1 MIKIVTGKTEEN
13 HITSED
19 DRYKHAAIFGRY
31 ASILDVGEHLSPSI
45 VSATTIR
52 IASGDIMLGG
62 THGRIPFGSY
72 EDVEIVSGTTGY
84 NRMDAI
90 VVAYKKFGG
99 IESMA
104 IEVVKGEPTTGNP
117 VLDTDTLTS
126 KYGLPPYDPGTG
138 QYTQEFDSN
147 QLPMYGDPMTGDKA
161 CAVICTVTLE
171 GVNIKEITQRAK
183 THALADD
190 KINLTNIF
198 PTLYKISSQIVQVNN
213 SLVSYSESAN
223 TKFSNI
229 DESLV
234 TLESGIRGIRH
245 DVDENSTN
253 IAKNSKDI
261 AKNSEAITQQNSV
274 IETMSTQIMHLD
286 SSVHSLQSSV
296 SSINTSLSTLDTA
309 VADLR
314 ARVSALE
321 AK

>member
-104 IEVVKGEPTTGNP
+104 IEVVKGEPTTGTP
-117 VLDTDTLTS
+117 VLDTDTLTA

-223 TKFSNI
+223 TKFSDI

-234 TLESGIRGIRH
+234 TLARGIR
-245 DVDENSTN
+245 DTKDNVRENSTN
-253 IAKNSKDI
+253 IAN
-261 AKNSEAITQQNSV
+261 NSESINQQNSV
-274 IETMSTQIMHLD
+274 IETMSTQIMDLV

-296 SSINTSLSTLDTA
+296 SSINTSLSTLDTS
-309 VADLR
+309 VADLG

>member
-104 IEVVKGEPTTGNP
+104 IEVVKGEPTTGTP

-223 TKFSNI
+223 TKFSDI

-234 TLESGIRGIRH
+234 TLESGIRAIRH

-253 IAKNSKDI
+253 IAKNSRDI
-261 AKNSEAITQQNSV
+261 AKNSEAITKQNGVINSA
-274 IETMSTQIMHLD
+274 IETMSAQIANLE
-286 SSVHSLQSSV
+286 
-296 SSINTSLSTLDTA
+296 
-309 VADLR
+309 

-321 AK
+321 SK

>member
-1 MIKIVTGKTEEN
+1 MLKIVTGKTEEN

-104 IEVVKGEPTTGNP
+104 IEVVKGEPTTGDP
-117 VLDTDTLTS
+117 VLDTDTLTA

-147 QLPMYGDPMTGDKA
+147 QLLMYGDPMTGDKA

-183 THALADD
+183 THALSDD

-213 SLVSYSESAN
+213 KLVQE
-223 TKFSNI
+223 I
-229 DESLV
+229 
-234 TLESGIRGIRH
+234 
-245 DVDENSTN
+245 
-253 IAKNSKDI
+253 
-261 AKNSEAITQQNSV
+261 NSV
-274 IETMSTQIMHLD
+274 KETMYAQIMDLNN
-286 SSVHSLQSSV
+286 SVQSLQSSV
-296 SSINTSLSTLDTA
+296 SS
-309 VADLR
+309 VKADLAR
-314 ARVSALE
+314 MDTKITNLEARVSALE
-321 AK
+321 TTHV

>member
-104 IEVVKGEPTTGNP
+104 IEVVKGEPTTGTP
-117 VLDTDTLTS
+117 VLDTDTLTA

-147 QLPMYGDPMTGDKA
+147 QLLMYGDPMTGDKA

-223 TKFSNI
+223 TKFRDI

-234 TLESGIRGIRH
+234 TLESGIRAIRR

-253 IAKNSKDI
+253 IAKNS
-261 AKNSEAITQQNSV
+261 EAITKQNGVINSA
-274 IETMSTQIMHLD
+274 IETMSAQIANLE
-286 SSVHSLQSSV
+286 
-296 SSINTSLSTLDTA
+296 
-309 VADLR
+309 

-321 AK
+321 AKNV

>member
-104 IEVVKGEPTTGNP
+104 IEVVKGEPTTGTP
-117 VLDTDTLTS
+117 VLDTDTLTT

-213 SLVSYSESAN
+213 KLVSYSESAN
-223 TKFSNI
+223 TKFSKI
-229 DESLV
+229 DEALLNLMQAIKTTQDKV
-234 TLESGIRGIRH
+234 K
-245 DVDENSTN
+245 ENSTN
-253 IAKNSKDI
+253 IEKNSKAI
-261 AKNSEAITQQNSV
+261 NQQKSEINIVTK
-274 IETMSTQIMHLD
+274 TMSTQIMQLD

-296 SSINTSLSTLDTA
+296 SSIRDDLAHMDTQI
-309 VADLR
+309 ADLG
-314 ARVSALE
+314 AIVSALE

>member
-31 ASILDVGEHLSPSI
+31 SSILDVGEHLSPSI

-104 IEVVKGEPTTGNP
+104 IEVVKGEPTTGTP

-161 CAVICTVTLE
+161 GAVICTVTLE

-223 TKFSNI
+223 TKFSKI
-229 DESLV
+229 DEALLNLAQAIKTTQDKV
-234 TLESGIRGIRH
+234 K
-245 DVDENSTN
+245 ENSTN
-253 IAKNSKDI
+253 IAKNS
-261 AKNSEAITQQNSV
+261 EAIAQQNSAINSV

-286 SSVHSLQSSV
+286 SSVQSLQSSV
-296 SSINTSLSTLDTA
+296 SSINTSLSTLDTS
-309 VADLR
+309 VADLG

-321 AK
+321 AKNV

>member
-104 IEVVKGEPTTGNP
+104 IEVVKGEPTTGTP

-126 KYGLPPYDPGTG
+126 RYGLPPYDPGTG

-147 QLPMYGDPMTGDKA
+147 QLLMYGDPMTGDKA

-223 TKFSNI
+223 TKFSDI

-234 TLESGIRGIRH
+234 TLESGIRAIRH

-253 IAKNSKDI
+253 IANNSKDI
-261 AKNSEAITQQNSV
+261 AKNSEAITKQNGVINSA
-274 IETMSTQIMHLD
+274 IETMSAQIANLE
-286 SSVHSLQSSV
+286 
-296 SSINTSLSTLDTA
+296 
-309 VADLR
+309 

-321 AK
+321 SK

>member
-31 ASILDVGEHLSPSI
+31 SSILDVGEHLSPSI

-104 IEVVKGEPTTGNP
+104 IEVVKGEPTTGTP

-126 KYGLPPYDPGTG
+126 RYGLPPYDPGTG

-147 QLPMYGDPMTGDKA
+147 QLLMYGDPMTGDKA

-183 THALADD
+183 THALAED

-213 SLVSYSESAN
+213 KLVSYSESAN
-223 TKFSNI
+223 TKFRDI

-234 TLESGIRGIRH
+234 TLESGIRAIRH

-261 AKNSEAITQQNSV
+261 AKNSEAITKQNGVINSA
-274 IETMSTQIMHLD
+274 IETMSAQIAALE
-286 SSVHSLQSSV
+286 
-296 SSINTSLSTLDTA
+296 
-309 VADLR
+309 

>member
-104 IEVVKGEPTTGNP
+104 IEVVKGEPTTGTP

-198 PTLYKISSQIVQVNN
+198 PTLYKISSQIVKVDNK
-213 SLVSYSESAN
+213 LVSHSESAN
-223 TKFSNI
+223 TKFSKI

-234 TLESGIRGIRH
+234 KLK
-245 DVDENSTN
+245 DEINT
-253 IAKNSKDI
+253 IHEKEEEHYKDI
-261 AKNSEAITQQNSV
+261 QT
-274 IETMSTQIMHLD
+274 
-286 SSVHSLQSSV
+286 
-296 SSINTSLSTLDTA
+296 SIANLEE
-309 VADLR
+309 
-314 ARVSALE
+314 RVSALE
-321 AK
+321 AR

>member
-104 IEVVKGEPTTGNP
+104 IEVVKGEPTTGTP

-147 QLPMYGDPMTGDKA
+147 QLLMYGDPMTGDKA

-198 PTLYKISSQIVQVNN
+198 PTLYKISSQIVKVNN

-223 TKFSNI
+223 TKFSKI
-229 DESLV
+229 DEALLNLMQAIKNTQDKV
-234 TLESGIRGIRH
+234 K
-245 DVDENSTN
+245 ENSTN
-253 IAKNSKDI
+253 I

-274 IETMSTQIMHLD
+274 IETASTQILHLD
-286 SSVHSLQSSV
+286 SSVQSLQSSV
-296 SSINTSLSTLDTA
+296 SSINTSLSTLDTS

-321 AK
+321 AKNV

>member
-1 MIKIVTGKTEEN
+1 MLKLVTGKTEEN

-104 IEVVKGEPTTGNP
+104 IEVVKGEPTTGTP

-147 QLPMYGDPMTGDKA
+147 QLLMYGDPMTGDKA

-213 SLVSYSESAN
+213 KLVSYSESAN
-223 TKFSNI
+223 TKFSKI
-229 DESLV
+229 DESIVNL
-234 TLESGIRGIRH
+234 
-245 DVDENSTN
+245 
-253 IAKNSKDI
+253 KN
-261 AKNSEAITQQNSV
+261 E
-274 IETMSTQIMHLD
+274 IETTNERVEEKYKNIQTAI
-286 SSVHSLQSSV
+286 
-296 SSINTSLSTLDTA
+296 SSIDTHLSTLDTS
-309 VADLR
+309 VADLG

-321 AK
+321 AKNV

>member
-1 MIKIVTGKTEEN
+1 MLKIVTGKTEEN

-31 ASILDVGEHLSPSI
+31 SSILDVGEHLSPSI

-104 IEVVKGEPTTGNP
+104 IEVVKGEPTTGTP
-117 VLDTDTLTS
+117 VLDTDTLTA

-161 CAVICTVTLE
+161 CAIICTVTLE

-223 TKFSNI
+223 TKFSDI

-234 TLESGIRGIRH
+234 TLESGIRAIRH
-245 DVDENSTN
+245 DVDENSKN
-253 IAKNSKDI
+253 IANNSKDI
-261 AKNSEAITQQNSV
+261 AKNSEAITQQKGVINSA
-274 IETMSTQIMHLD
+274 IETMSAQIANLE
-286 SSVHSLQSSV
+286 
-296 SSINTSLSTLDTA
+296 
-309 VADLR
+309 

>member
-99 IESMA
+99 IESMS
-104 IEVVKGEPTTGNP
+104 IEVVKGEPTTGTP

-223 TKFSNI
+223 TKFRDI

-234 TLESGIRGIRH
+234 TLESGIRAIRR

-261 AKNSEAITQQNSV
+261 AKNSEAITKQNGVINSA
-274 IETMSTQIMHLD
+274 IETMSAQIANLE
-286 SSVHSLQSSV
+286 
-296 SSINTSLSTLDTA
+296 
-309 VADLR
+309 

-321 AK
+321 AKNV

>member
-104 IEVVKGEPTTGNP
+104 IEVVKGEPTTGTP

-223 TKFSNI
+223 TKFRDI

-234 TLESGIRGIRH
+234 TLESGIRAIRH

-261 AKNSEAITQQNSV
+261 AKNSEAITRQNGVINSA
-274 IETMSTQIMHLD
+274 IETMSAQIANLE
-286 SSVHSLQSSV
+286 
-296 SSINTSLSTLDTA
+296 
-309 VADLR
+309 

-321 AK
+321 SK

>member
-1 MIKIVTGKTEEN
+1 MLKIVTGKTEEN

-19 DRYKHAAIFGRY
+19 DRYKNAAIFGRY

-104 IEVVKGEPTTGNP
+104 IEVVKGEPTTGTP

-147 QLPMYGDPMTGDKA
+147 QLLMYGDPMTGDKA

-223 TKFSNI
+223 TKFSKI
-229 DESLV
+229 DEALLNLAEAIKTTQDKV
-234 TLESGIRGIRH
+234 K
-245 DVDENSTN
+245 ENSTN
-253 IAKNSKDI
+253 IAKNS
-261 AKNSEAITQQNSV
+261 EAIAQQNSAINSV

-286 SSVHSLQSSV
+286 SSVQSLQSSV
-296 SSINTSLSTLDTA
+296 SSINTSLSTLDTS
-309 VADLR
+309 VADLG

>member
-104 IEVVKGEPTTGNP
+104 IEVVKGEPTTGTP
-117 VLDTDTLTS
+117 VLDTDTLTT

-213 SLVSYSESAN
+213 KLVSYSESAN
-223 TKFSNI
+223 TKFSKI
-229 DESLV
+229 DEALLNLMQAIKTTQDKV
-234 TLESGIRGIRH
+234 K
-245 DVDENSTN
+245 ENSTN
-253 IAKNSKDI
+253 IAKNSKAI
-261 AKNSEAITQQNSV
+261 NQQKSEINIVTN
-274 IETMSTQIMHLD
+274 TMSTQIMQLD

-296 SSINTSLSTLDTA
+296 SSIRDDLAHMDTQI
-309 VADLR
+309 ADLG

>member
-1 MIKIVTGKTEEN
+1 MLKIVTGKTEEN

-104 IEVVKGEPTTGNP
+104 IEVVKGEPTTGTP

-147 QLPMYGDPMTGDKA
+147 QLLMYGDPMTGDKA

-213 SLVSYSESAN
+213 KLVSYSESAN

-229 DESLV
+229 GESLV
-234 TLESGIRGIRH
+234 NLKKE
-245 DVDENSTN
+245 
-253 IAKNSKDI
+253 
-261 AKNSEAITQQNSV
+261 
-274 IETMSTQIMHLD
+274 IETTNERVEEKYKNIQTAI
-286 SSVHSLQSSV
+286 
-296 SSINTSLSTLDTA
+296 SSIDTHLSTLD
-309 VADLR
+309 
-314 ARVSALE
+314 ARVTNLETRVSVLE

>member
-99 IESMA
+99 IESMT
-104 IEVVKGEPTTGNP
+104 IEVVKGEPTTGTP

-147 QLPMYGDPMTGDKA
+147 QLLMYGDPMTGDKA

-213 SLVSYSESAN
+213 KLVSYSESAN
-223 TKFSNI
+223 TKFRDI

-234 TLESGIRGIRH
+234 TLESGIRGIRR
-245 DVDENSTN
+245 DVDENSAN
-253 IAKNSKDI
+253 IANNSKDI
-261 AKNSEAITQQNSV
+261 AKNSEAIAQQSGVINSA
-274 IETMSTQIMHLD
+274 IETMSAQIAALE
-286 SSVHSLQSSV
+286 
-296 SSINTSLSTLDTA
+296 
-309 VADLR
+309 

>member
-31 ASILDVGEHLSPSI
+31 SSILDVGEHLSPSI

-104 IEVVKGEPTTGNP
+104 IEVVKGEPTTGTP

-198 PTLYKISSQIVQVNN
+198 PTLYKSSSQIVQVNN
-213 SLVSYSESAN
+213 KLVSYSESAN
-223 TKFSNI
+223 TKFRDI

-234 TLESGIRGIRH
+234 TLESGIRAIRH

-253 IAKNSKDI
+253 IANNSKDI
-261 AKNSEAITQQNSV
+261 AKNSEAITKQNGVINSA
-274 IETMSTQIMHLD
+274 IETMSAQIAA
-286 SSVHSLQSSV
+286 
-296 SSINTSLSTLDTA
+296 IE
-309 VADLR
+309 

>member
-1 MIKIVTGKTEEN
+1 MKIVTGKTEEN

-104 IEVVKGEPTTGNP
+104 IEVVKGEPTTGTP
-117 VLDTDTLTS
+117 VLDTDTLTA

-147 QLPMYGDPMTGDKA
+147 QLLMYGDPMTGDKA

-223 TKFSNI
+223 TKFNEI
-229 DESLV
+229 GESIV
-234 TLESGIRGIRH
+234 NLEK
-245 DVDENSTN
+245 E
-253 IAKNSKDI
+253 
-261 AKNSEAITQQNSV
+261 
-274 IETMSTQIMHLD
+274 IETTNERIEEKYKNIQTAI
-286 SSVHSLQSSV
+286 
-296 SSINTSLSTLDTA
+296 SSINTSLSALDTR
-309 VADLR
+309 VTNLET
-314 ARVSALE
+314 RVSVLE
-321 AK
+321 AKNV

>member
-104 IEVVKGEPTTGNP
+104 IEVVKGEPTTGTP
-117 VLDTDTLTS
+117 VLDTDTLTT

-213 SLVSYSESAN
+213 KLVSYSESAN
-223 TKFSNI
+223 TKFSKI
-229 DESLV
+229 DEDLLNLMQAIKTTQDKV
-234 TLESGIRGIRH
+234 K
-245 DVDENSTN
+245 ENSTN
-253 IAKNSKDI
+253 IAKNS
-261 AKNSEAITQQNSV
+261 EAINQQKSEINIV
-274 IETMSTQIMHLD
+274 TNTMSKQIMQLD

-296 SSINTSLSTLDTA
+296 SSIRDDLAHMDTQI
-309 VADLR
+309 ADLG

>member
-104 IEVVKGEPTTGNP
+104 IEVVKGEPTTGTP
-117 VLDTDTLTS
+117 VLDTDTLTA

-147 QLPMYGDPMTGDKA
+147 QLLMYGDPMTGDKA

-183 THALADD
+183 THALAED

-223 TKFSNI
+223 TKFRDI

-234 TLESGIRGIRH
+234 TLARGIR
-245 DVDENSTN
+245 DTKDNVSENS
-253 IAKNSKDI
+253 KNI
-261 AKNSEAITQQNSV
+261 AKNSEAINQQNSV

-286 SSVHSLQSSV
+286 SSVQSLQSSV
-296 SSINTSLSTLDTA
+296 SSINTSLSTLDTS

-321 AK
+321 AKNV

>member
-31 ASILDVGEHLSPSI
+31 SSILDVGEHLSPSI

-104 IEVVKGEPTTGNP
+104 IEVVKGEPTTGTP
-117 VLDTDTLTS
+117 VLDTDTLTA

-171 GVNIKEITQRAK
+171 GVNIKAITQRAK
-183 THALADD
+183 THALAED

-223 TKFSNI
+223 TKFRDI

-234 TLESGIRGIRH
+234 TLESGIRAIRH

-261 AKNSEAITQQNSV
+261 AKNSEAITKQNGVINSA
-274 IETMSTQIMHLD
+274 IETMSAQIANLE
-286 SSVHSLQSSV
+286 
-296 SSINTSLSTLDTA
+296 
-309 VADLR
+309 

-321 AK
+321 TK

>member
-1 MIKIVTGKTEEN
+1 MLKIVTGKTEEN

-19 DRYKHAAIFGRY
+19 DRYKNAAIFGRY

-104 IEVVKGEPTTGNP
+104 IEVVKGEPTTGTP

-147 QLPMYGDPMTGDKA
+147 QLLMYGDPMTGDKA

-213 SLVSYSESAN
+213 KLVSYSESAN
-223 TKFSNI
+223 TKFSKI
-229 DESLV
+229 DEALLNLMQAIKTTQDKV
-234 TLESGIRGIRH
+234 K
-245 DVDENSTN
+245 ENSTN
-253 IAKNSKDI
+253 IAKNS
-261 AKNSEAITQQNSV
+261 EAIAQQNSAINSV

-286 SSVHSLQSSV
+286 SSVQSLQSSV
-296 SSINTSLSTLDTA
+296 SSINTSLSTLDTS
-309 VADLR
+309 VADLG

-321 AK
+321 AKNV

>member
-104 IEVVKGEPTTGNP
+104 IEVVKGEPTTGTP

-147 QLPMYGDPMTGDKA
+147 QLLMYGDPMTGDKA

-183 THALADD
+183 THALAED

-198 PTLYKISSQIVQVNN
+198 PTLYTITSKIVQVNN

-223 TKFSNI
+223 TKFRDI

-234 TLESGIRGIRH
+234 TLARGIR
-245 DVDENSTN
+245 DTKDNVSENS
-253 IAKNSKDI
+253 KNI
-261 AKNSEAITQQNSV
+261 AKNSEAINQQNSV
-274 IETMSTQIMHLD
+274 IETMSTQIMDLV

-296 SSINTSLSTLDTA
+296 SSINTSLSTLDTS

-321 AK
+321 SK

>member
-104 IEVVKGEPTTGNP
+104 IEVVKGEPTTGTP

-147 QLPMYGDPMTGDKA
+147 QLLMYGDPMTGDKA

-213 SLVSYSESAN
+213 KLVSYSESAN
-223 TKFSNI
+223 TKFSDI

-261 AKNSEAITQQNSV
+261 EKNSEEINQQKSV
-274 IETMSTQIMHLD
+274 IDSAINTMSAQIAALE
-286 SSVHSLQSSV
+286 
-296 SSINTSLSTLDTA
+296 
-309 VADLR
+309 

-321 AK
+321 AKNV

>member
-1 MIKIVTGKTEEN
+1 MLKIVTGKTEEN

-104 IEVVKGEPTTGNP
+104 IEVVKGEPTTGTP
-117 VLDTDTLTS
+117 VLDTDTLTA

-147 QLPMYGDPMTGDKA
+147 QLLMYGDPMTGDKA

-190 KINLTNIF
+190 NINLTNIF

-213 SLVSYSESAN
+213 KLISYSESAN
-223 TKFSNI
+223 TKFSKI
-229 DESLV
+229 DEALLNLAKAIKTTQDKV
-234 TLESGIRGIRH
+234 K
-245 DVDENSTN
+245 ENSTN
-253 IAKNSKDI
+253 IAKNS
-261 AKNSEAITQQNSV
+261 EAIAQQNSAINSV

-296 SSINTSLSTLDTA
+296 SSINTSLSTLDTS

-321 AK
+321 SK

>member
-1 MIKIVTGKTEEN
+1 MKIVTGKTEEN

-19 DRYKHAAIFGRY
+19 DRYKHAAISGRY

-104 IEVVKGEPTTGNP
+104 IEVVKGEPTTGTP

-147 QLPMYGDPMTGDKA
+147 QLLMYGDPMTGDKA

-223 TKFSNI
+223 TKFSDI

-234 TLESGIRGIRH
+234 TLESGIRAIRQ

-261 AKNSEAITQQNSV
+261 AKNSEAITQQNGVINSA
-274 IETMSTQIMHLD
+274 IETMSAQIANLE
-286 SSVHSLQSSV
+286 
-296 SSINTSLSTLDTA
+296 
-309 VADLR
+309 

-321 AK
+321 AKNV

>member
-31 ASILDVGEHLSPSI
+31 SSILDVGEHLSPSI

-104 IEVVKGEPTTGNP
+104 IEVVKGEPTTGTP

-223 TKFSNI
+223 TKFRDI

-234 TLESGIRGIRH
+234 TLESGIRAIRH

-261 AKNSEAITQQNSV
+261 AKNSEAITRQNGVINSA
-274 IETMSTQIMHLD
+274 IETMSAQIANLE
-286 SSVHSLQSSV
+286 
-296 SSINTSLSTLDTA
+296 
-309 VADLR
+309 

-321 AK
+321 SK

>member
-99 IESMA
+99 IESMT
-104 IEVVKGEPTTGNP
+104 IEVVKGEPTTGTP
-117 VLDTDTLTS
+117 ALDTDTLTS

-213 SLVSYSESAN
+213 KLISYSESAN
-223 TKFSNI
+223 TKFRKI
-229 DESLV
+229 DEDLAN
-234 TLESGIRGIRH
+234 LKKE
-245 DVDENSTN
+245 
-253 IAKNSKDI
+253 
-261 AKNSEAITQQNSV
+261 
-274 IETMSTQIMHLD
+274 IETTNERIEEKYRNIQDAI
-286 SSVHSLQSSV
+286 
-296 SSINTSLSTLDTA
+296 SSINTHLDNLDKS
-309 VADLR
+309 VNDLGV
-314 ARVSALE
+314 RVSALE
-321 AK
+321 AKNV

>member
-31 ASILDVGEHLSPSI
+31 SSILDVGEHLSPSI

-104 IEVVKGEPTTGNP
+104 IEVVKGEPTTGTP

-183 THALADD
+183 THALAED

-223 TKFSNI
+223 TKFRDI
-229 DESLV
+229 DEFLV
-234 TLESGIRGIRH
+234 TLESGIRAIRH

-261 AKNSEAITQQNSV
+261 AKNSEAIAQQNGVINSA
-274 IETMSTQIMHLD
+274 IETMSAQIAALE
-286 SSVHSLQSSV
+286 
-296 SSINTSLSTLDTA
+296 
-309 VADLR
+309 

-321 AK
+321 AKNV

>member
-31 ASILDVGEHLSPSI
+31 SSILDVGEHLSPSI

-99 IESMA
+99 IESMS
-104 IEVVKGEPTTGNP
+104 IEVVKGEPTTGTP

-147 QLPMYGDPMTGDKA
+147 QLLMYGEPMTGDKA

-183 THALADD
+183 THALAED

-198 PTLYKISSQIVQVNN
+198 PTLYTISSKLVQVNN

-223 TKFSNI
+223 TKFRDI

-234 TLESGIRGIRH
+234 TLAKGIR
-245 DVDENSTN
+245 DTKNNVSENSKN
-253 IAKNSKDI
+253 IAKNSK
-261 AKNSEAITQQNSV
+261 AITQQNSV
-274 IETMSTQIMHLD
+274 IETMSTQIMDLY

-296 SSINTSLSTLDTA
+296 SSINTSLSTLDTQ

-321 AK
+321 AKNV

>member
-31 ASILDVGEHLSPSI
+31 SSILDVGEHLSPSI

-104 IEVVKGEPTTGNP
+104 IEVVKGEPTTGTP
-117 VLDTDTLTS
+117 VLDTDTLTA

-147 QLPMYGDPMTGDKA
+147 QLLMYGDPMTGDKA

-183 THALADD
+183 THALAED

-213 SLVSYSESAN
+213 SLVSYSESSN
-223 TKFSNI
+223 TKFRDI

-234 TLESGIRGIRH
+234 TLARGIR
-245 DVDENSTN
+245 DTKDNVSENSQN
-253 IAKNSKDI
+253 IQKNSNEI
-261 AKNSEAITQQNSV
+261 NQQKSV
-274 IETMSTQIMHLD
+274 LETISTQIMHLD
-286 SSVHSLQSSV
+286 SSVQSLQSSV
-296 SSINTSLSTLDTA
+296 SSINTSLSTLDTS
-309 VADLR
+309 VADLG

-321 AK
+321 AKNV

>member
-1 MIKIVTGKTEEN
+1 MMKIVTGKTEEN

-104 IEVVKGEPTTGNP
+104 IEVVKGEPTTGTP
-117 VLDTDTLTS
+117 VLDTDTLTA

-190 KINLTNIF
+190 NINLTNIF

-213 SLVSYSESAN
+213 KLISYSESAN
-223 TKFSNI
+223 TKFSKI
-229 DESLV
+229 DEALLNLAKAIKTTQDKV
-234 TLESGIRGIRH
+234 K
-245 DVDENSTN
+245 ENSTN
-253 IAKNSKDI
+253 IAKNS
-261 AKNSEAITQQNSV
+261 EAIAQQNSAINSV

-296 SSINTSLSTLDTA
+296 SSINTSLSTLDTS
-309 VADLR
+309 VADLG

>member
-1 MIKIVTGKTEEN
+1 MLKIVTGKTEEN

-31 ASILDVGEHLSPSI
+31 SSILDVGEHLSPSI

-72 EDVEIVSGTTGY
+72 EDVEIASGTTGY

-104 IEVVKGEPTTGNP
+104 IEVVKGEPTTGTP

-138 QYTQEFDSN
+138 QYTQTFDSN

-198 PTLYKISSQIVQVNN
+198 PTLYKISSEIVKVNN
-213 SLVSYSESAN
+213 SLISYSESAN
-223 TKFSNI
+223 TKFNRI
-229 DESLV
+229 DESLINLMNV
-234 TLESGIRGIRH
+234 IK
-245 DVDENSTN
+245 STN
-253 IAKNSKDI
+253 DKVNENTQNIQKNS
-261 AKNSEAITQQNSV
+261 NELTQQNHAMTELAV
-274 IETMSTQIMHLD
+274 NIADVQD
-286 SSVHSLQSSV
+286 SVHLLQSSV
-296 SSINTSLSTLDTA
+296 SSINTNLSNLDTR
-309 VADLR
+309 VADLE

-321 AK
+321 AKNV

>member
-31 ASILDVGEHLSPSI
+31 SSILDVGEHLSPSI

-104 IEVVKGEPTTGNP
+104 IEVVKGEPTTGTP

-190 KINLTNIF
+190 NINLTNIF
-198 PTLYKISSQIVQVNN
+198 PILTREIRDTNYKIS
-213 SLVSYSESAN
+213 
-223 TKFSNI
+223 
-229 DESLV
+229 
-234 TLESGIRGIRH
+234 
-245 DVDENSTN
+245 ENSEN

-261 AKNSEAITQQNSV
+261 TKQRNILEATSKSILQ
-274 IETMSTQIMHLD
+274 LD
-286 SSVHSLQSSV
+286 SSVQQMSAQIAALE
-296 SSINTSLSTLDTA
+296 
-309 VADLR
+309 

-321 AK
+321 NK

>member
-1 MIKIVTGKTEEN
+1 MKIVTGKTEEN

-104 IEVVKGEPTTGNP
+104 IEVVKGEPTTGTP

-190 KINLTNIF
+190 NINLTNIF
-198 PTLYKISSQIVQVNN
+198 PTLYKISSQIVKVNN

-223 TKFSNI
+223 TKFSDI

-234 TLESGIRGIRH
+234 TLARGIR
-245 DVDENSTN
+245 DTNDKVKENSTN
-253 IAKNSKDI
+253 IAKNSEAI
-261 AKNSEAITQQNSV
+261 AKQNSAINSV

-286 SSVHSLQSSV
+286 SSVQSLQSSV
-296 SSINTSLSTLDTA
+296 SSINTSLSTLDTS
-309 VADLR
+309 VADLG

>member
-104 IEVVKGEPTTGNP
+104 IEVVKGEPTTGTP

-147 QLPMYGDPMTGDKA
+147 QLLMYGDPMTGDKA

-183 THALADD
+183 THALAED

-198 PTLYKISSQIVQVNN
+198 PTLYKISSEIVKVNN

-223 TKFSNI
+223 TKFIKIGESIVNLEKEIETTNERIEEKYKNIQTAISSIETHLSNL
-229 DESLV
+229 DTSVANLV
-234 TLESGIRGIRH
+234 T
-245 DVDENSTN
+245 
-253 IAKNSKDI
+253 
-261 AKNSEAITQQNSV
+261 
-274 IETMSTQIMHLD
+274 
-286 SSVHSLQSSV
+286 
-296 SSINTSLSTLDTA
+296 
-309 VADLR
+309 
-314 ARVSALE
+314 RVSALE
-321 AK
+321 AKNA

>member
-31 ASILDVGEHLSPSI
+31 SSILDVGEHLSPSI

-62 THGRIPFGSY
+62 THWRIPFGSY

-90 VVAYKKFGG
+90 VVAYKKLGG

-104 IEVVKGEPTTGNP
+104 IEVVKGEPTTGTP

-198 PTLYKISSQIVQVNN
+198 PTLYKISSEIVKVNN

-223 TKFSNI
+223 TKFSEI
-229 DESLV
+229 GESIV
-234 TLESGIRGIRH
+234 NLEKG
-245 DVDENSTN
+245 
-253 IAKNSKDI
+253 
-261 AKNSEAITQQNSV
+261 
-274 IETMSTQIMHLD
+274 IETTNERIEEKYKNIQTAI
-286 SSVHSLQSSV
+286 
-296 SSINTSLSTLDTA
+296 SSINTSLSTLDTS
-309 VADLR
+309 VADLET
-314 ARVSALE
+314 RVSALE
-321 AK
+321 AKNV